1 VTADGRV
8 AALEEFLARR
18 GGPLLRI
25 NTNLTVTLGH
35 GQTTHMVGTRDV
47 SWLPP
52 TSANLADLRVP
63 IPAGFTQVSHR

>member
-1 VTADGRV
+1 MTSDGRV

-18 GGPLLRI
+18 GGPL
-25 NTNLTVTLGH
+25 TVTLGH
-35 GQTTHMVGTRDV
+35 GQTSHLVGTRDV
-47 SWLPP
+47 SWLRP